1 MTLAFTTAC
10 MTAHVHQSCTLAQ
23 LSTYRFVKE
32 DLRTQSM
39 VPFERAFSFLVVG
52 SSFVTGVAVIAE
64 HSFLCSVH
72 VVLLHLFCSITS
84 ASERNN
90 KNYIQQKNK

>member
-1 MTLAFTTAC
+1 
-10 MTAHVHQSCTLAQ
+10 
-23 LSTYRFVKE
+23 
-32 DLRTQSM
+32 M

-52 SSFVTGVAVIAE
+52 SSFVTCVAVIAE

-90 KNYIQQKNK
+90 KLIKIIIASIDIHGIIPTDVSVLISESFVEF